1 MSILSTKRQKIG
13 FWVWMEL
20 ARLRRGLQRLDKA
33 IDSLEEQVI
42 KRYDLPSY

>member
-1 MSILSTKRQKIG
+1 MSILKTKRQKMG

-33 IDSLEEQVI
+33 IDSLEDRVI
-42 KRYDLPSY
+42 QRYDLPSY